1 MPHRATRNPK
11 LHSRRRDKR
20 KSLWLALFMAYA
32 GALSYGNVADCT
44 ELSAVP
50 SPMQR
55 SQNTQQTHNGK
66 KDPARVLQEA
76 TIETKRVVPS
86 GTASTWERYYSN
98 GIHSLLERRFGHAEA
113 MFLNA
118 IRESKN
124 TGAPRTSLVDSR
136 LQLGRVYL
144 KEERFPEA
152 LEIYRMTLPKAKDVY
167 GDNSEQVAECYFG
180 IARSQLLFDH
190 KSARVNAQAALDIL
204 NRLKKNDG
212 QLYGLTLHTMA
223 ISMARHGWQ
232 DDVRSLFNESRAIL
246 EKSPGF
252 KEIDFADILREQA
265 LFYHS
270 IGDRRNAQS
279 LYEAG
284 YKIKEKAVIANQPP
298 SIAGEVKFK
307 WEPGSTRAQEMIDS
321 EFPFRYLSA
330 NGIRVA
336 ATVID
341 LWELI
346 GVLVTV
352 TNVSDR
358 QAEFELGQPVLQ
370 KVDNTNF
377 KLNRQVIPAVPP
389 YSIDYVQKELSMWAL
404 THTRPWLANIQKTR
418 NVRGLVPPDG
428 HDLFRGPNV
437 FGIYGN
443 WKAVSHTV
451 PKNIGLMPSR
461 EGLESTNQESI
472 DLPGLVER
480 ENVKIKGLTPVWL
493 EPFESRTGELF
504 YLNHRDIDVVIQVPV
519 GNAIF
524 ELPFHTSLKY
534 TH

>member
-1 MPHRATRNPK
+1 MPYRASGSSK
-11 LHSRRRDKR
+11 FKFHSRGKR
-20 KSLWLALFMAYA
+20 KPLSMALALVLLA
-32 GALSYGNVADCT
+32 GGSAHCT
-44 ELSAVP
+44 ELSVVP
-50 SPMQR
+50 SPMR
-55 SQNTQQTHNGK
+55 TTQNTPEQSGK
-66 KDPARVLQEA
+66 PGRVFQEA

-86 GTASTWERYYSN
+86 TPASTWERYYSN
-98 GIHSLLERRFGHAEA
+98 GMHSLMERRFTHAEA

-118 IRESKN
+118 IKESKN

-144 KEERFPEA
+144 KQERFPEA
-152 LEIYRMTLPKAKDVY
+152 LEIYRMTLAKAKAVY
-167 GDNSEQVAECYFG
+167 GENSEQVAECYFG
-180 IARSQLLFDH
+180 LARSELLFDH
-190 KSARVNAQAALDIL
+190 KSARLNAQTALDIL
-204 NRLKKNDG
+204 NRIKKTDG

-223 ISMARHGWQ
+223 IAMARHGWQ
-232 DDVRSLFNESRAIL
+232 DDVRSLFAESRAIL
-246 EKSPGF
+246 ERSPGF
-252 KEIDFADILREQA
+252 KEIDLADVLREQA
-265 LFYHS
+265 LFFHS
-270 IGDRRNAQS
+270 IGDRRTAQT
-279 LYEAG
+279 LYEAS
-284 YKIKEKAVIANQPP
+284 YKTKEKAVIANQPP
-298 SIAGEVKFK
+298 SIAGEVKFA

-321 EFPFRYLSA
+321 EFPFRYLAA

-336 ATVID
+336 ATIID
-341 LWELI
+341 LWEI
-346 GVLVTV
+346 VGVLVTV
-352 TNVSDR
+352 TNVSDK

-377 KLNRQVIPAVPP
+377 KLNRQVIPAIAP

-418 NVRGLVPPDG
+418 SVRGLVPPDG

-451 PKNIGLMPSR
+451 PKRVGLLPSR
-461 EGLESTNQESI
+461 EGLESSNQESI

-519 GNAIF
+519 GNAVF
-524 ELPFHTSLKY
+524 ELPFHTSKKF